1 MNPPFFFC
9 LHDSHMTWHNITIF
23 RFFLSF
29 SLLML
34 QEPDP
39 NSANAQKKAAK
50 KAEKAAKKAAAKAAA
65 GGGAAAAAA
74 TNAKPIAAPTPEKQ
88 AKAPNKPEKAAT
100 APALPIAATQ
110 AFLARVAPM
119 QIVWNPNAS
128 STNLPL
134 VALTTAVASNT
145 ILDYTL
151 AAHHKAPSVA
161 MGLPPNNNNNRGT
174 VAQGDYAVARYMA
187 RQTQSSFYPC
197 KTDADMTANIDMWI
211 DYAASLLRLEETRQF
226 KAAVLTVEKALQAG
240 RTFVTGHALTAADV
254 ALFQILGFPTTT
266 TTLEQVLNKIPPVAV
281 ETRRWCR
288 TLAVHPAL
296 QEAAQL
302 AAPAEI
308 TDFCGAPQVEPLVT
322 GMCALEGAVPGRVV
336 TRFPPEPSG
345 YLHIGHAK
353 AVLLNDYYATRY
365 RGRLILRFDDT
376 NPSKEKEEYQESFVV
391 DLAQLGVKP
400 DVVSYASDYF
410 DVCLGYA
417 KQMMAAGL
425 AYMDDTPPD
434 QMKTKRENRQASKHR
449 NTQTP
454 AEALE
459 KFELMCSGDA
469 AGAAWCLRA
478 KIDMTSN
485 NGTLRDPVLYRQ
497 NLTPHHRTGS
507 THKAYPTYD
516 FCWYVRI
523 FEKPCACTRAK
534 HIRTLFSNA
543 RLLLP
548 FAAPLWIQL
557 KGSPMHC
564 VRRNMMTATHSF
576 SGWQRRSISV
586 VLETTTFPK
595 LILNTPFSP
604 SVSSPGLSNKAT

>member
-1 MNPPFFFC
+1 
-9 LHDSHMTWHNITIF
+9 
-23 RFFLSF
+23 
-29 SLLML
+29 ML
-34 QEPDP
+34 IQQADA

-50 KAEKAAKKAAAKAAA
+50 KAEKAAKKAAAKAATGG

-74 TNAKPIAAPTPEKQ
+74 ATPAAAATNVKPTATPTPETQ
-88 AKAPNKPEKAAT
+88 AKQAPNKPAKTT
-100 APALPIAATQ
+100 APALPVAATQ

-161 MGLPPNNNNNRGT
+161 MGLPTNINSNNSAT
-174 VAQGDYAVARYMA
+174 VVQGDYAVARYMA

-197 KTDADMTANIDMWI
+197 NTDADMTANIDMWI
-211 DYAASLLRLEETRQF
+211 DYAASLLRLDETRQF
-226 KAAVLTVEKALQAG
+226 KAVVLTVEKALQAG

-266 TTLEQVLNKIPPVAV
+266 TALEQVLNKIPAVAV

-391 DLAQLGVKP
+391 DLAKLGVKP

-417 KQMMAAGL
+417 KQMMVAGL

-434 QMKTKRENRQASKHR
+434 QMKVEREDRQASKHR

-507 THKAYPTYD
+507 TYKAYPTYD

-523 FEKPCACTRAK
+523 FEKSCA
-534 HIRTLFSNA
+534 
-543 RLLLP
+543 
-548 FAAPLWIQL
+548 
-557 KGSPMHC
+557 
-564 VRRNMMTATHSF
+564 
-576 SGWQRRSISV
+576 
-586 VLETTTFPK
+586 
-595 LILNTPFSP
+595 
-604 SVSSPGLSNKAT
+604 